1 MSELRLVLQNLA
13 GPIRIEKVR
22 VRRCEKVRV
31 EKVRVEKVNAG
42 KHQTTRGK
50 TVDGGWR
57 GTFASVSVKMRLL
70 PNLTQ
75 TYNYPPVCPRRR
87 VSPR

>member
-1 MSELRLVLQNLA
+1 VRV
-13 GPIRIEKVR
+13 EKVR
-22 VRRCEKVRV
+22 VPKVRVQKVRVEKVRV
-31 EKVRVEKVNAG
+31 EKVRVEKVNVG
-42 KHQTTRGK
+42 ERQTTRGK

-87 VSPR
+87 FLPRRLAASR